1 MEPTSLLESLVI
13 IVAFAA
19 VVVALYLVFV
29 RGNEIFFVSIRDGR
43 ALLVRGRIPPSLFT
57 QIADVARRAGVRN
70 ASVQAHKG
78 DGRARLTTSG
88 FGEGD
93 AQRLRNV
100 FGLHPIHALRAA
112 PLRRPENL
120 GQVLGI
126 AWLAWMFVGRR

>member
-1 MEPTSLLESLVI
+1 MDGTSLTSTLGTLFAVI
-13 IVAFAA
+13 AVA
-19 VVVALYLVFV
+19 VALYLIFI
-29 RGNEIFFVSIRDGR
+29 RGNEIFHVSIRNGR
-43 ALLVRGRIPPSLFT
+43 ALLIRGRIPPSLFT
-57 QIADVARRAGVRN
+57 QIADVARRAGVRD
-70 ASVQAHKG
+70 ATVTAHKG

-126 AWLAWMFVGRR
+126 AWLAWMLAGRR